1 MISTLAAKYFSTPM
15 KLEYCYCEDFIS
27 SVPIFMDNFRLYF
40 HQIYHVD
47 VGSRLHDSR
56 YYYLNS
62 DTIKI
67 ALIDISQHLCQLKD
81 AEQYMKQEF
90 EKVSHLLLHFRNVLK
105 PVAGSTATLLKD
117 LHYLDGITNFEDYM
131 KAFNDCFKAIN
142 KDVEKNEK
150 GVLVRKMIGLIKD
163 SCMNQLYL
171 ETMLELPCKVAYQ
184 LLKQRL
190 QGIVGLGSLNKNTF
204 IKYVTMME
212 KPEFIKTTLMEE
224 VNLIEFFEVV
234 KVLLNQANI
243 IGQIK
248 ESKAYFSQ
256 FDKYVFTT
264 DEFSSIY
271 FSWKNN
277 LIQISEI
284 ETNPQYLRELEQMK
298 HFYFFDQ
305 TSNSIFELSK
315 FTKKLWEYQQKLV
328 MYHSFVNH
336 FSNFRR
342 DVQKVCIK
350 NFNVVVNIT
359 FKPN

>member
-1 MISTLAAKYFSTPM
+1 M

-27 SVPIFMDNFRLYF
+27 SIPMFMDNFKLYF

-47 VGSRLHDSR
+47 LGSRLHDSR
-56 YYYLNS
+56 YRLLIT
-62 DTIKI
+62 DTVKT
-67 ALIDISQHLCQLKD
+67 ALIEISQHLSQLKD
-81 AEQYMKQEF
+81 AEQNMKLEF
-90 EKVSHLLLHFRNVLK
+90 EKVAHLLVHFRSVLK
-105 PVAGSTATLLKD
+105 PVAVSVAALLKD
-117 LHYLDGITNFEDYM
+117 MHYLDSITNFEEYM
-131 KAFNDCFKAIN
+131 KAFNDCSKAIN

-171 ETMLELPCKVAYQ
+171 ETMLELPCKVAHQ
-184 LLKQRL
+184 LLKQRM
-190 QGIVGLGSLNKNTF
+190 QGVVGLGELNKNTF
-204 IKYVTMME
+204 IKYVSMME
-212 KPEFIKTTLMEE
+212 KPEFIKTTLVEE
-224 VNLIEFFEVV
+224 ANLLELFEVI
-234 KVLLNQANI
+234 KTLLSQSNI
-243 IGQIK
+243 VAQIK

-284 ETNPQYLRELEQMK
+284 ETNPQYLRELEEMK

-315 FTKKLWEYQQKLV
+315 FTKKLWEYQQKIV
-328 MYHSFVNH
+328 MYHSFVNN
-336 FSNFRR
+336 FSTFRR
-342 DVQKVCIK
+342 EVQEVCIK
-350 NFNVVVNIT
+350 NFGVVVDIT
-359 FKPN
+359 FKTN